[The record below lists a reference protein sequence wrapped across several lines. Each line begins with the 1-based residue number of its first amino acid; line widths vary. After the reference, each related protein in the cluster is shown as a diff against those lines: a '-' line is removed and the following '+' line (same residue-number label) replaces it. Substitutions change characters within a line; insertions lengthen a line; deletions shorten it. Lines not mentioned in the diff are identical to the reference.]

1 MEDKEF
7 YSKVNDL
14 AIAAHAKI
22 MNNYKHGISGSISV
36 CGIDVTGADDLQSV
50 KNRFSQKMRRV
61 EFDAINKAHAELCGE
76 VTA

>member
-1 MEDKEF
+1 MEEAEF

-22 MNNYKHGISGSISV
+22 MNNYSRGISGSISV
-36 CGIDVTGADDLQSV
+36 CGTDVTGADDLQSV

-61 EFDAINKAHAELCGE
+61 EFDAINKAHAELSGE